1 MFFAIFKRHLVFFN
15 GGPYQNR
22 FLQSLITEE
31 LQTLAY
37 YELAITAPYESQDA
51 IMNKMTE
58 MGATGFLEKDGKILA
73 YFGEKA
79 DIAGICAELSGFRDV
94 LKSSGLDPVFSFEY
108 SLLPE
113 KDWNENWKIN
123 FSPIDIGENLTIIPS
138 WLKKDTSRI
147 PVIIDPGMVFG
158 TGYHETSQT
167 CLVIIEKIS
176 KGEQKESFLDIGT
189 GSGILAIGAAK
200 LGFRHVTA
208 VDIDPMAIDAAKRNA
223 EENSL
228 LNVRIMEGDIT
239 AAEGSFD
246 LIAANLLSGILVDIA
261 PEIVSRLNPGG
272 KAILSGMLTGQEG
285 AVITAMEKAGITLSE
300 TIVSGKW
307 VTLVFSG

>member
-1 MFFAIFKRHLVFFN
+1 M
-15 GGPYQNR
+15 
-22 FLQSLITEE
+22 
-31 LQTLAY
+31 AY
-37 YELAITAPYESQDA
+37 YELALTAPDESQDA
-51 IMNKMTE
+51 IMNKLTE

-73 YFGEKA
+73 YFEENA
-79 DIAGICAELSGFRDV
+79 DIEGICDALSGFMDV
-94 LKSSGLDPVFSFEY
+94 LKSSGLDPAFSFEY
-108 SLLPE
+108 SHLPE
-113 KDWNENWKIN
+113 KDWNENWKKN

-158 TGYHETSQT
+158 TGYHETSQA

-176 KGEQKESFLDIGT
+176 KGEQKESCLDIGT

-208 VDIDPMAIDAAKRNA
+208 VDIDPMAIDAAKRNV

-228 LNVRIMEGDIT
+228 LNVSVKEGDIT
-239 AAEGSFD
+239 SAEGAFD
-246 LIAANLLSGILVDIA
+246 LIAANLLSGILIDIA

-272 KAILSGMLTGQEG
+272 KAVLSGMLAGQEG
-285 AVITAMEKAGITLSE
+285 DVIKALRKSRTHTGRNCHQREMGNAGIFRPIL
-300 TIVSGKW
+300 ICSG
-307 VTLVFSG
+307 GNGIH